1 MCGKHALHDGCLVK
15 SWPPPNPW
23 LGSFGGAAIAS
34 PLMHVVIVGCGRVG
48 SGLARVIE
56 DRGHSV
62 ALVDKDA
69 RSFSRLHEG
78 FSGRTVTGVGFDRD
92 RLTEAGI
99 AEAGALAAVTSG
111 DNSNILVARVAREN
125 FGVDNVVARIY
136 DPRRA
141 VIYERLGIPTIASVQ
156 WTTDRILH
164 RLLPDAAESAWT
176 DPSAAVV
183 LVERPVA
190 ASWAGSPLEE
200 IEVPGVAKV
209 VALSRMGVAQIATHD
224 LVAQDGD
231 VVYLAV
237 NAHKIAELDAH
248 LGGTV
253 GATEGAHS

>member
-1 MCGKHALHDGCLVK
+1 
-15 SWPPPNPW
+15 
-23 LGSFGGAAIAS
+23 
-34 PLMHVVIVGCGRVG
+34 MHVVIVGCGRVG

-62 ALVDKDA
+62 ALIDKDPTA
-69 RSFSRLHEG
+69 FNRLPKG
-78 FSGRTVTGVGFDRD
+78 FKGRTVTGVGFDRD

-99 AEAGALAAVTSG
+99 AEAGALAAVSSG

-125 FGVDNVVARIY
+125 FGVENVVARIY

-156 WTTDRILH
+156 WTTDRILQ
-164 RLLPDAAESAWT
+164 RLLPDSVESAWV

-190 ASWAGSPLEE
+190 PAWAGHPLDT
-200 IEVPGVAKV
+200 IEVPGIARV
-209 VALSRMGVAQIATHD
+209 VALSRMGVAQVATPD

-237 NAHKIAELDAH
+237 NAEKLGELDEHLSSSGAEAH
-248 LGGTV
+248 
-253 GATEGAHS
+253 H